1 MRRLLRPYLL
11 HCSLCCNCQWEA
23 FGVTVLPAIECGT
36 CIHQSLQFSLSSSL
50 AEIRLGFFLLS
61 GVLLGP
67 PLPAY
72 IPLRL
77 FNGPLPTN
85 EYMRCRHRNSRLSN
99 YGREMRL
106 IKCAYL
112 FIIIFCK
119 RSYKFHPSVST
130 HLGARAFIFGSTAK
144 LERCSSFVLMFLEQE
159 LHWNENKKTI
169 KIRNKLWCNRLKTF
183 LR

>member
-1 MRRLLRPYLL
+1 MRSFWCY
-11 HCSLCCNCQWEA
+11 CSASNRMWDMYPSISS
-23 FGVTVLPAIECGT
+23 VLPQQFPCRNPFRVFLIEWSPSGA
-36 CIHQSLQFSLSSSL
+36 SPSSL
-50 AEIRLGFFLLS
+50 H
-61 GVLLGP
+61 P
-67 PLPAY
+67 PLPFQRAPSHRW
-72 IPLRL
+72 IHA
-77 FNGPLPTN
+77 LPTQKQQIVQLWK
-85 EYMRCRHRNSRLSN
+85 R
-99 YGREMRL
+99 MRL

-130 HLGARAFIFGSTAK
+130 HLGPRAVIFGSTAK